1 MEKNMEENLN
11 QKMDNQINAAIL
23 ERLEKV
29 VDSLQDNSIQMG
41 KLLAVHNEKLDT
53 QDRVDEILFEKLD
66 RLSAD
71 LNRETTAIKKG
82 CERDIRL
89 IDDRLRVLE
98 KKMWSIAGALA
109 VISVTISPIGQKI
122 MANLLTSD
130 TQKSMIPRESLLS
143 YGPDRQQIH
152 RAHFFKIV

>member
-1 MEKNMEENLN
+1 
-11 QKMDNQINAAIL
+11 MDNQINAAIL

-29 VDSLQDNSIQMG
+29 VDSLQENSIQMG

-66 RLSAD
+66 RLSED

-109 VISVTISPIGQKI
+109 VISVLISPLGQRI
-122 MANLLTSD
+122 LGNGLTP
-130 TQKSMIPRESLLS
+130 TP
-143 YGPDRQQIH
+143 PDVRL
-152 RAHFFKIV
+152 R